1 MRYRPEIYQKDIF
14 HIPYRQL
21 KKKGIRVLI
30 FDLDNTLA
38 AVEEHR
44 TSPKVIQLFRTLQK
58 DFKIFILSN
67 NYPKRV
73 SLFAKNLDVIS
84 VSFALKPLLFGYRR
98 VRRIAHVSKDE
109 MAMIGD
115 QLLTDVWSAHRF
127 GILAILVDPLSKKD
141 LKVTSINRRIEQK
154 IFDHYQK
161 KKIFERGNYYE

>member
-44 TSPKVIQLFRTLQK
+44 ASPKVIQLFRTLQK

-73 SLFAKNLDVIS
+73 SLFAKNLDVI
-84 VSFALKPLLFGYRR
+84 
-98 VRRIAHVSKDE
+98 
-109 MAMIGD
+109 
-115 QLLTDVWSAHRF
+115 
-127 GILAILVDPLSKKD
+127 
-141 LKVTSINRRIEQK
+141 
-154 IFDHYQK
+154 
-161 KKIFERGNYYE
+161 